1 MNIEKANKTDAKQ
14 LTELTIRSKSHWNY
28 CKQQIEAW
36 RNDLTVTSDYLIEK
50 EVYKLTKQSTLI
62 GYYSFFKI
70 SNKEV
75 KLDNLFIEP
84 RFIGEGFGAILM
96 KDFLQRCKD
105 LNFERVVLDSDPNA
119 ESFYQQIGF
128 KRIGKLETSIKDRY
142 TKFKMNRFCFTFKIC
157 RISL

>member
-1 MNIEKANKTDAKQ
+1 MSIEKANKTDAAQ
-14 LTELTIRSKSHWNY
+14 LTELTIRSKSYWNY
-28 CKQQIEAW
+28 TKQQIETW
-36 RNDLTVTSDYLIEK
+36 RNDLTITNDYLIEK
-50 EVYKLTKQSTLI
+50 EVFKLTKQNTLI

-96 KDFLQRCKD
+96 QDFLQRCKD
-105 LNFERVVLDSDPNA
+105 LNFNRVVLDSDPNA
-119 ESFYQQIGF
+119 ESFYQRIGF

-142 TKFKMNRFCFTFKIC
+142 LPIMELKI
-157 RISL
+157 